1 MKNMKIGNRLSIGFG
16 LVLFLLMLVSTYS
29 LSRMTNIQDRLNEIV
44 NVNDV
49 KQSLVTTM
57 FDAVNDQ
64 AIGLRN
70 LVLLSDPAAVK
81 VEIKRIRDAQK
92 QYADAKQS
100 LFQMLAKN
108 GEANAEQNT
117 FTAMVANETVAQK
130 LFAQIEALS
139 TAQDN
144 PHAITLLMG
153 DARVAQKNWRQQL
166 NGLVKFET
174 DKNLTA
180 VQNVDRAYQTTRM
193 TTIGIIVTGFL
204 LSLVVIRFMT
214 RSITQPLNT
223 AVGIAQQVARGDL
236 TAEIKVISR
245 DETGQLIQ
253 ALKEMNTSLSHI
265 VGKVRNG
272 ADVIGTASGQIV
284 SGNLDLSSRTEE
296 QASSLQ
302 QTAAAMEELTSTVRQ
317 NAGNTQ
323 RASQLALSASGV
335 AATGGAIVGQVIG
348 TMEDI
353 NASSKKI
360 SGIVNVID
368 TIAFQTNMLALNAS
382 VEAARAGEQ
391 GRGFA
396 VVAAEVR
403 ALAQHSAAAAKEI
416 KMLIGVSVEK
426 MAAAGKLVADAG
438 STMENIIASVRN
450 VSDVVGEIAV
460 AGEKQSAGIEQ
471 VNAAIAQMDNA
482 TQQNA
487 ALVEEAAAAS
497 QSLQEQAMTL
507 AQLVSLFKLNESEG
521 ENVLLTSNGR
531 PEMAANPR
539 QLVGGHPHVNPIAIG
554 LN

>member
-16 LVLFLLMLVSTYS
+16 LVLCLLMLVSVYS

-49 KQSLVTTM
+49 KQALATTM
-57 FDAVNDQ
+57 FDMVNDQ

-70 LVLLSDPAAVK
+70 LVLLTDPAAVK
-81 VEIKRIRDAQK
+81 VEITRIRDAQK

-100 LFQMLAKN
+100 LVPMLAPGSVEN
-108 GEANAEQNT
+108 TEQNT
-117 FTAMVANETVAQK
+117 FDAMLSNESVAQK

-144 PHAITLLMG
+144 PHAIALLMG

-174 DKNLTA
+174 NKNLAA
-180 VQNVDRAYQTTRM
+180 VENVDRAYQTTRM

-204 LSLVVIRFMT
+204 LSLIVIRFMT

-236 TAEIKVISR
+236 TAEINPGSH

-272 ADVIGTASGQIV
+272 ADVIGTASSQIV

-323 RASQLALSASGV
+323 RASQLALSASDV
-335 AATGGAIVGQVIG
+335 AVSGGAIVGQVIG

-426 MAAAGKLVADAG
+426 MATAGKLVADAG
-438 STMENIIASVRN
+438 TTMDDIIASIRN

-460 AGEKQSAGIEQ
+460 AGDKQSAGIEQ
-471 VNAAIAQMDNA
+471 VNAAIAQMDDA

-507 AQLVSLFKLNESEG
+507 AQLVSLFKLSENE
-521 ENVLLTSNGR
+521 NALLPLNSHGH
-531 PEMAANPR
+531 PEIAANPR
-539 QLVGGHPHVNPIAIG
+539 QSLTGRHLVNPMAIG